1 MSKGNNNNL
10 KLKIMRTKEL
20 LSKNA
25 ITRDEKIA
33 QLKKLGLWREYQNE
47 VNTGD
52 KRCLKSISFL
62 ENLLNSNV
70 SWKNFLYSSFMFV
83 CTAKGHDFWMHV
95 ANYGKRPDRPRR
107 KYKPISVYDFGFSL
121 VGYGRYIV
129 EYKSESEEV
138 YKAVVTDME
147 LIDATKNSDSPKV
160 KDLKALKTLCIT
172 NNYL

>member
-1 MSKGNNNNL
+1 
-10 KLKIMRTKEL
+10 MRTKEL
-20 LSKNA
+20 LSKTA
-25 ITRDEKIA
+25 LTMDEKIA
-33 QLKKLGLWREYQNE
+33 HLKKLGLWREYQNE

-52 KRCLKSISFL
+52 ERCLKPIGLL

-83 CTAKGHDFWMHV
+83 RTAKGHDFWMHV
-95 ANYGKRPDRPRR
+95 ANYGKRPDRPIR
-107 KYKPISVYDFGFSL
+107 KYKPISVYDFDFSL
-121 VGYGRYIV
+121 AGHGRYSV
-129 EYKSESEEV
+129 AYKSESEEI
-138 YKAVVTDME
+138 YTAVVTDME

>member
-1 MSKGNNNNL
+1 
-10 KLKIMRTKEL
+10 MRTKEL
-20 LSKNA
+20 LSKHV

-33 QLKKLGLWREYQNE
+33 QLKKLGLWREYLKE
-47 VNTGD
+47 VNKGD
-52 KRCLKSISFL
+52 ERDLRTSSSL

-70 SWKNFLYSSFMFV
+70 SWKTFMFASFMFV
-83 CTAKGHDFWMHV
+83 RTAKGHDFWVHV
-95 ANYGKRPDRPRR
+95 AYFGNRPDRPRR

-138 YKAVVTDME
+138 YTAIVTDME